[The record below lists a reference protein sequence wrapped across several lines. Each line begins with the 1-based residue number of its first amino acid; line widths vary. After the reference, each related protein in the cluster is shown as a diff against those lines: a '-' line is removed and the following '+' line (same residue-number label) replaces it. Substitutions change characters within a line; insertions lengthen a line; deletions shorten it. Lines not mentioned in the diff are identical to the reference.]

1 MIDLE
6 LVQLDHDVNLPKYYF
21 HANKPLRCTPDMAAF
36 LCQEHGAKRLSPK
49 KREAVKREVAVRA
62 MAPKSAPPVAAAT
75 KAETPE
81 DKK

>member
-1 MIDLE
+1 MTQELE

-21 HANKPLRCTPDMAAF
+21 HAGKPVRCTPEMAA
-36 LCQEHGAKRLSPK
+36 LLVQEHGAKRLSPK
-49 KREAVKREVAVRA
+49 KRETTMKDAAPKAAAPVRA
-62 MAPKSAPPVAAAT
+62 TTT